1 MSRDVKCHRSSL
13 LEWGPESWTSPVTSG
28 AIQGRILRRACT
40 WCLMLCDCCLE
51 TFHNFIFEFVLYVKT
66 NGTMDCSVTPTHYCL
81 LRTSSLPPASLLAY
95 SSRTCPVS
103 PSMSWDHCC
112 SSTWEEPG
120 DGPRKGGGPK
130 HPTASRVGHESS
142 CFCPVLLVPQYTYW
156 VTGQRL

>member
-40 WCLMLCDCCLE
+40 WCLMLYDCCLE

-81 LRTSSLPPASLLAY
+81 LRTSSLPPASLLILPGPAQ
-95 SSRTCPVS
+95 S
-103 PSMSWDHCC
+103 PPRCC
-112 SSTWEEPG
+112 GITAVLQPG
-120 DGPRKGGGPK
+120 RNLGMGRGREGGPSI
-130 HPTASRVGHESS
+130 PQ
-142 CFCPVLLVPQYTYW
+142 LL
-156 VTGQRL
+156 G